1 MNILSC
7 TQFGAIR
14 PRHLLLLVISWI
26 WGTMQAQD
34 MHFSQYY
41 FSPLTMNPAYTGK
54 YKGDFRFFGN
64 YRKQWRLINDAYN
77 TFSAGGDMN
86 FYPSNVNLSGGLVF
100 VHDQSGG
107 NLVVNK
113 IMPSGAWHGKA
124 GGFNWHFGVQPGLV
138 IKTIDFYANS
148 FPEQLNWNTG

>member
-1 MNILSC
+1 MKLGVIDNYSLKALRWWC
-7 TQFGAIR
+7 LV
-14 PRHLLLLVISWI
+14 LLCGIIHTSS
-26 WGTMQAQD
+26 AQD
-34 MHFSQYY
+34 IHFSQYY

-54 YKGDFRFFGN
+54 YKGDFRLFGN

-86 FYPSNVNLSGGLVF
+86 MYPSNVNLSAGLVF

-113 IMPSGAWHGKA
+113 IIP
-124 GGFNWHFGVQPGLV
+124 
-138 IKTIDFYANS
+138 
-148 FPEQLNWNTG
+148 